1 MTDLGSLA
9 CVYVY
14 SDCILSKQIPPPLA
28 ARVCYTT
35 GLYATAM
42 SILWVGIYTLP
53 QLDTLVNIDPDVS
66 TLSVTAMYALVT
78 IANATHSWNYYELV
92 DRTGNVSDVYTSVDD
107 ILYKYNTGCHWYST
121 RTSCYFGLYP
131 QSCVVLRYRCSP
143 M

>member
-1 MTDLGSLA
+1 M
-9 CVYVY
+9 
-14 SDCILSKQIPPPLA
+14 A

-53 QLDTLVNIDPDVS
+53 QLDSLVNIDPEVS
-66 TLSVTAMYALVT
+66 TLSVSAMYALVT

-92 DRTGNVSDVYTSVDD
+92 DRTGNVSDIHLD
-107 ILYKYNTGCHWYST
+107 IYRWWMISDKYITGRYRYFA
-121 RTSCYFGLYP
+121 RTTCDFGLYS
-131 QSCVVLRYRCSP
+131 QSLVVLQYRCSP